1 VIAVADGATTA
12 KPATSSAEPVAAAIS
27 LFAIRM
33 LLPFPVVETLRSY
46 LVLDTENK
54 RFGVLVIKLSL
65 LVTALLRPLLSLC

>member
-1 VIAVADGATTA
+1 VIAVADGATSA
-12 KPATSSAEPVAAAIS
+12 KPATSRAEPVAAAIS